1 MNLGALI
8 ALAKLVQD
16 TDLIKIDKTGYYEKV
31 GKYYTE
37 TGSVSRAE
45 EGLGL

>member
-1 MNLGALI
+1 MNVGALI
-8 ALAKLVQD
+8 ALFKLAQD
-16 TDLIKIDKTGYYEKV
+16 ADLIKIDKTGYYKKV